1 MIGGTFHVHGVFVEI
16 TQHNRAL
23 KRDNEYRRYLICVYS
38 GTNLLALYTFV
49 HDPMNGAAPTVHGGS
64 SAVAQCLVGIIRLN
78 RGIEN
83 RAATDNR
90 GVFDDP
96 LKDGDDGQ
104 ETLYR
109 VQLPCKRLA
118 HPLLN
123 QSIRVIERFQG
134 QLFLTGEMVI
144 DTPFL
149 QPGFTHNV
157 CEGCAKE
164 ALAIEELGRVCKNSL
179 PCLFTLAHVFVPLS

>member
-1 MIGGTFHVHGVFVEI
+1 VPGVFVEI
-16 TQHNRAL
+16 TEHNRAL

-38 GTNLLALYTFV
+38 GANLLALYTFV
-49 HDPMNGAAPTVHGGS
+49 HDPMNGAAPTIHGGS

-78 RGIEN
+78 RSIEN

-96 LKDGDDGQ
+96 LKDGDNGQ
-104 ETLYR
+104 ETLYS

-118 HPLLN
+118 HALLN

-134 QLFLTGEMVI
+134 QLFLTGEVVI
-144 DTPFL
+144 DPSLL
-149 QPGFTHNV
+149 QPRFPHNV
-157 CEGCAKE
+157 GKGGAKVS
-164 ALAIEELGRVCKNSL
+164 LAIEELG
-179 PCLFTLAHVFVPLS
+179 